1 MKKLENIIF
10 YIAIIFSGYT
20 LYKVYMVNKSVPEGM
35 CPVNNY
41 IEYIYIS
48 IGLTAI
54 YFIISF
60 INNRKTA
67 EDEKA

>member
-1 MKKLENIIF
+1 M
-10 YIAIIFSGYT
+10 
-20 LYKVYMVNKSVPEGM
+20 NKSVPEGM

-48 IGLTAI
+48 IGLAAA

>member
-1 MKKLENIIF
+1 M
-10 YIAIIFSGYT
+10 
-20 LYKVYMVNKSVPEGM
+20 NKSVPEGM

-48 IGLTAI
+48 IGLAAA

-60 INNRKTA
+60 INNRKNA

>member
-1 MKKLENIIF
+1 MKKIENIMF

-20 LYKVYMVNKSVPEGM
+20 LYKIYMMNKSVPEGM

-48 IGLTAI
+48 IGLTAV
-54 YFIISF
+54 YFIVSF
-60 INNRKTA
+60 INNKKPA
-67 EDEKA
+67 DNKQG